1 MQPGALL
8 DAVVPPLLLLLGHG
22 LQVAERA
29 GVHVTDVKN
38 VIIWGNHSSTQV
50 CVWGGG
56 GGGEH
61 GAPGCVSQM
70 AGRVHS

>member
-8 DAVVPPLLLLLGHG
+8 DAVVPLLLLLLLGHG

-50 CVWGGG
+50 GGVNTVHQACVL
-56 GGGEH
+56 
-61 GAPGCVSQM
+61 QM